1 MEITALWN
9 GNGTATTA
17 NGKLYITGSVNEQ
30 FQGIDIPLV
39 NNLVKYSGT
48 NGTSR
53 QVTITPATAT
63 NNTEY
68 RLALTFLKNEI
79 YNPFGPAVDQKL
91 FVYTSDASAS
101 VTEIVQGLASAII
114 PGLPETTASASANGL
129 TVTKAGATTAWTSFT
144 ITTANTADF
153 DFRASSLVGSLLTV
167 NNATAAYVA
176 PQGRGSD
183 LVAQGITGAASGTL
197 YTVYKGFAGKPVAS
211 GVVSSRI
218 DNVPVTLYCA
228 AGSTVITALDNFI
241 AAPLTSPGAYDLD
254 ASTAD

>member
-53 QVTITPATAT
+53 QVTITPVNPA

-68 RLALTFLKNEI
+68 RLALTLLKNEI
-79 YNPFGPAVDQKL
+79 YHPFGPAVDQKL

-101 VTEIVQGLASAII
+101 VTEIVHGLASAIV
-114 PGLPETTASASANGL
+114 PGLLETSASGSANGL
-129 TVTKAGATTAWTSFT
+129 TVTKSGATTAWTALV
-144 ITTANTADF
+144 ITTANTASF
-153 DFRASSLVGSLLTV
+153 DFKASSLVGSLLTV
-167 NNATAAYVA
+167 NNSTAAYVA
-176 PQGRGSD
+176 PQGKGSD
-183 LVAQGITGAASGTL
+183 LVAQGITDAVSGTL
-197 YTVYKGFAGKPVAS
+197 YTVYKGFAGKPVSS
-211 GVVSSRI
+211 GFVSSRI

-228 AGSTVITALDNFI
+228 AGSTVIAALDNFI
-241 AAPLTSPGAYDLD
+241 AAPFASPGAYDLD

>member
-39 NNLVKYSGT
+39 NNLVKYTGT

-53 QVTITPATAT
+53 QVTITPVAA

-68 RLALTFLKNEI
+68 RLALTILKNEI

-91 FVYTSDASAS
+91 FVFTSDASGS
-101 VTEIVQGLASAII
+101 ITEIVQGLASAII

-153 DFRASSLVGSLLTV
+153 DFKASSLVGSLLTV

-176 PQGRGSD
+176 PVGKGSD

-197 YTVYKGFAGKPVAS
+197 YTVYKVFAGKPVAS

-254 ASTAD
+254 ASTSD

>member
-39 NNLVKYSGT
+39 NNLVKYVGT

-53 QVTITPATAT
+53 QSTITPVAA
-63 NNTEY
+63 NSTEY
-68 RLALTFLKNEI
+68 RLALTLLKNELN
-79 YNPFGPAVDQKL
+79 NPFGPAVDSKL

-114 PGLPETTASASANGL
+114 PGLPEATASGSANGL
-129 TVTKAGATTAWTSFT
+129 TVTKSGSTGAWTALV
-144 ITTANTADF
+144 ITTTVTASF
-153 DFRASSLVGSLLTV
+153 DFKASSLVGSLLGV
-167 NNATAAYVA
+167 NNATATYVA
-176 PQGRGSD
+176 PVGKGAD
-183 LVAQGITGAASGTL
+183 LVAQEITGAASGTL
-197 YTVYKGFAGKPVAS
+197 YTIYKGFAGKPVNS
-211 GVVSSRI
+211 GAVTSRI

-228 AGSTVITALDNFI
+228 AGSTVITALDAFI
-241 AAPLTSPGAYDLD
+241 ANPMASPGQYDLD
-254 ASTAD
+254 DTTGA